1 MIKIILL
8 FIYIFLLYAC
18 YTDITARIIK
28 NKTVIIVAILS
39 IIIGVI
45 KYNIP
50 EIALPLFILFIGTI
64 LSSLGFFGAG
74 DIKLIFALS
83 LSLSNSLIISFI
95 LMTAIS
101 GLIVVIPIIITSI
114 YRKKKITVP
123 YGIAISLGYLFI
135 TVPML

>member
-8 FIYIFLLYAC
+8 FIYIFLLYVC

-39 IIIGVI
+39 IIIGII

-50 EIALPLFILFIGTI
+50 EIALPLFILFIGII